1 MTENITFPQLHW
13 QAVTSSNS
21 SLILLLLIVLEA
33 TQQRF
38 VNVLTVADI
47 DMPHTPVQLSGLQST
62 CTEFRRSGELGEI
75 ATFLNRVTMMQ

>member
-13 QAVTSSNS
+13 QAVTSSNN

-47 DMPHTPVQLSGLQST
+47 DMPHTLVQFSGLQST
-62 CTEFRRSGELGEI
+62 YTEFRRFGELGEI
-75 ATFLNRVTMMQ
+75 ATFLNRVSMIQ